1 MATYRQPR
9 LDYGASDAFGA
20 LMDVFLKLSVASME
34 KKAADKKDERNY
46 ATKIITNTISGINAN
61 MPSEQIRDAI
71 NYVEETSLADG
82 EESPLRDFGVGAVK
96 ALSGQLALAEGR
108 EGTAESIGEA
118 REALRAVQKSAQLG
132 ESYDPQAAQDIL
144 RGIED
149 TYNKNYL
156 FLSGQTPL
164 RASLDDLAEEA
175 GDVYS
180 VLAHVDVLDT
190 LDYLQEDV
198 TAGTQVIDELG
209 RGIQLAEEELGRPVS
224 IGRAEVSK
232 EQVGKMIE
240 TAITKGQWVE
250 AQSYLKS
257 IQVNEAVRGAAYA
270 DKVRSLKA
278 PMSAAV
284 DILAGSGVGD
294 EFKKLPSFIDLFAGV
309 SSEILDNPAQT
320 QEAFDQLT
328 KWLHRVAYKEE
339 VRGGPETESELDD
352 YLYKEL
358 SGDRRGKDQLLIDL
372 NSTLGFGDKQI
383 QEATELIIGVRE
395 KLDEAYF
402 QRFGQRLIGANRAP
416 EQLGSLKITTPD

>member
-278 PMSAAV
+278 PMSSATM
-284 DILAGSGVGD
+284 ILKDSGVGD
-294 EFKKLPSFIDLFAGV
+294 EFKNLPAFTALFAGV
-309 SSEILDNPAQT
+309 SEEILNNPAQT

-328 KWLHRVAYKEE
+328 NWLYKVANKEE
-339 VRGGPETESELDD
+339 GVGAPGSSGELDD

-358 SGDRRGKDQLLIDL
+358 SGDRLGKDQLLIDL

-395 KLDEAYF
+395 KLDAAYF
-402 QRFGQRLIGANRAP
+402 ERFGERLIGADRVS
-416 EQLGSLKITTPD
+416 EQLGSLVISDTD

>member
-20 LMDVFLKLSVASME
+20 LMDVFLKLSVASMT

-46 ATKIITNTISGINAN
+46 ATRIITNTVSGINAS
-61 MPSEQIRDAI
+61 MPTEQIQDAI
-71 NYVEETSLADG
+71 DYVEETSLADG
-82 EESPLRDFGVGAVK
+82 EDSPLRGMGIGAIK
-96 ALSGQLALAEGR
+96 ALSGQLALAQGR
-108 EGTAESIGEA
+108 EDTAESIGAA
-118 REALRAVQKSAQLG
+118 REALRDVQKSAQLG

-164 RASLDDLAEEA
+164 KSSLDDLAEEA

-209 RGIQLAEEELGRPVS
+209 RGIQLAEDERGRPVS

-240 TAITKGQWVE
+240 TAITKGDWVQ

-257 IQVNEAVRGAAYA
+257 IQVDEAVRGAAYA

-284 DILAGSGVGD
+284 DILDGSGVGD

-320 QEAFDQLT
+320 EEAFDQLT
-328 KWLHRVAYKEE
+328 NWLYKVANKEE
-339 VRGGPETESELDD
+339 GAGEPKTIGALDD

-358 SGDRRGKDQLLIDL
+358 SGDRLGKDQLLLDL
-372 NSTLGFGDKQI
+372 NSTLGFGDEQI
-383 QEATELIIGVRE
+383 RDAVKLIIGVRE
-395 KLDEAYF
+395 ELDKAYF
-402 QRFGQRLIGANRAP
+402 EMFGRKLIGADRKS
-416 EQLGSLKITTPD
+416 EQLGSFTITTPD